1 MTSIYLTAGLLVLFA
16 VLLIFV
22 YWLGKIKQTKTEIE
36 NEMQNARNAHITE
49 DKVARMPDTAVHNG
63 LSEWRR

>member
-1 MTSIYLTAGLLVLFA
+1 MLFA

-22 YWLGKIKQTKTEIE
+22 YWLGKVKQTKTDIE
-36 NEMQNARNAHITE
+36 NEMQNARTAHVIE
-49 DKVARMPDTAVHNG
+49 DKVVRMSDAAVHDG